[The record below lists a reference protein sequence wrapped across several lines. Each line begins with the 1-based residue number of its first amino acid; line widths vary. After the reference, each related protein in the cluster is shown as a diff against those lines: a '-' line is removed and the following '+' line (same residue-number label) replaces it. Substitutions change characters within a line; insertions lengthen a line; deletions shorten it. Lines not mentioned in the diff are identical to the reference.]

1 MLALVYVYICVL
13 AALVGDRIN
22 GILALEFLLDSK
34 RKRGEHAIGIE
45 REKKGVGPVCPARSG
60 KRALAFGR
68 TWAGTAGARTREIAR
83 PTHAAENHANLTEDP
98 REECVDRRTRGAVA
112 VDVPA
117 GRLARARLSR
127 RPAVVVAAHW

>member
-1 MLALVYVYICVL
+1 MQ
-13 AALVGDRIN
+13 
-22 GILALEFLLDSK
+22 LELSE
-34 RKRGEHAIGIE
+34 RKRASGLFVRRGAEKGRLLSGGRGQGPPVVHA
-45 REKKGVGPVCPARSG
+45 
-60 KRALAFGR
+60 
-68 TWAGTAGARTREIAR
+68 REIAR